1 MGSSLGAREVC
12 MTQQK
17 DLKRRIRERM
27 EKTGESYT
35 AARAHVLRE
44 RTVEVAPPPP
54 SPIAE
59 ALVPD
64 RGPKIP
70 VVEPRDVTEE
80 AVALGLKCKVLVT
93 DGLAASRA
101 LGRLHDVLV
110 TTDDADLEPFR
121 MVALR
126 GRRPVPARWSIEE
139 ARKFLAR
146 ARAGIAGVGPNGW
159 LLAYLVDGELVLASV
174 SLWRGGAPTIWL
186 RRIDHAGVDE
196 LALAAITLR

>member
-1 MGSSLGAREVC
+1 

-44 RTVEVAPPPP
+44 RAVEVAPPPAT
-54 SPIAE
+54 SPMAE
-59 ALVPD
+59 GLGEN
-64 RGPKIP
+64 RGPTIA
-70 VVEPRDVTEE
+70 VVEPVEVTEE
-80 AVALGLKCKVLVT
+80 AVALGLKCKVLAT
-93 DGLAASRA
+93 DGIPARRA
-101 LGRLHDVLV
+101 LQRLHDALV
-110 TTDDADLEPFR
+110 TTDDVDLEPFR

-126 GRRPVPARWSIEE
+126 GRRPVPARWSIAE

-159 LLAYLVDGELVLASV
+159 LLAYVVDGELVLASI
-174 SLWRGGAPTIWL
+174 SLWRGGTPTIWL
-186 RRIDHAGVDE
+186 RRAEKAAVDE
-196 LALAAITLR
+196 VALAAITLR

>member
-1 MGSSLGAREVC
+1 MS
-12 MTQQK
+12 QQK

-35 AARAHVLRE
+35 TARAHVMRE
-44 RTVEVAPPPP
+44 RPVEVAPPPP

-59 ALVPD
+59 ALGPD
-64 RGPKIP
+64 RGSGIA
-70 VVEPRDVTEE
+70 VVEPVDITEE
-80 AVALGLKCKVLVT
+80 AVALGLKCKALAT
-93 DGLAASRA
+93 DGIPGRRA
-101 LGRLHDVLV
+101 LQRLHDVLV
-110 TTDDADLEPFR
+110 TTDDVDLEPLR

-126 GRRPVPARWSIEE
+126 GRRPVPARWSIDE

-159 LLAYLVDGELVLASV
+159 LLAYVVDGEIVLASV

-186 RRIDHAGVDE
+186 RRVEMTGVDE
-196 LALAAITLR
+196 VALAAITLR